1 MCIRDSARLRDV
13 ELREGELG
21 GDLGVG
27 GGEGQF
33 ARVAFFGGDE
43 FDAGELHARRA
54 GGDSAGDEVDG
65 GEEGRTIASDR
76 QGGLRRTPTARA
88 KTAYNTDLKNNRSS
102 RTADGAAHP
111 DMQLNV
117 MSHRMVAF
125 LAQDPALEPLA
136 GDQLYLDLDLSE
148 GNLPAGSQL
157 AFGDPDAPGAVIE
170 VTEQPHTGCAKFV
183 ARFGPDAMRFVN
195 GRVGRP
201 RRLRGLNARVVLA
214 GQIHTGD
221 LVTVRRLS

>member
-1 MCIRDSARLRDV
+1 MDHSSTPAPHAARYRTPQ
-13 ELREGELG
+13 ELTDFVPTLDAAPTDRGLLKLIVRRPALGEREVLA
-21 GDLGVG
+21 VG
-27 GGEGQF
+27 RLDPAYGLE
-33 ARVAFFGGDE
+33 
-43 FDAGELHARRA
+43 
-54 GGDSAGDEVDG
+54 GDSWLSRGSTRRHSPA
-65 GEEGRTIASDR
+65 ISPPASWLSR
-76 QGGLRRTPTARA
+76 GST
-88 KTAYNTDLKNNRSS
+88 RS
-102 RTADGAAHP
+102 ADGRAHP

-221 LVTVRRLS
+221 LVTVRRPS

>member
-1 MCIRDSARLRDV
+1 MDHSSTPAPHAARYRTPQ
-13 ELREGELG
+13 ELTDFVPTLDAAPTDRGLLKLIVRRPAVGEREVLA
-21 GDLGVG
+21 VG
-27 GGEGQF
+27 RLDPAYGLE
-33 ARVAFFGGDE
+33 
-43 FDAGELHARRA
+43 
-54 GGDSAGDEVDG
+54 GDSWLSRGS
-65 GEEGRTIASDR
+65 T
-76 QGGLRRTPTARA
+76 
-88 KTAYNTDLKNNRSS
+88 RS
-102 RTADGAAHP
+102 ADGRAHP

-214 GQIHTGD
+214 GQVHTGD
-221 LVTVRRLS
+221 LVTVRRPS